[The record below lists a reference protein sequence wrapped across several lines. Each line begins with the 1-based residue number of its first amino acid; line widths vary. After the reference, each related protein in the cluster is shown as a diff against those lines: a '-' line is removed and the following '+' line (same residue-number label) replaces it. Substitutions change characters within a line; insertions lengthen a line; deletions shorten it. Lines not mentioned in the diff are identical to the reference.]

1 MGLLKSTAVVSAM
14 TLLSRIFG
22 LIRDMVFAWVFPVGG
37 ATDAFFIAFKLPNF
51 LRRLFAEGAFSQAFV
66 PVLAEYKVRGD
77 REATVELVRRVA
89 GTLALVLFALTV
101 LVVVATPV
109 FVMLVAWGYIGEPDK
124 IDLTARLL
132 RITFPYILFI
142 SLTALA
148 AGVLNTWGRFA
159 VPAVT
164 PVLLNLSL
172 IGCALWLAPHLDE
185 PVMALAWGVFIAGV
199 VQLGFQLPFVARLG
213 LLRWPRPDFR
223 HPGVRRIG
231 KLMLPGILGSSAM
244 QINLLF
250 DIVIASFLAE
260 GSISWL
266 YYSDRLMEF
275 PLGVFG
281 IALATV
287 ILPSLSEQHART
299 RPEDFS
305 RMLDW
310 GVRWVMI
317 IGLPAAVGLGVLA
330 GPLLATLFYRGAF
343 TPQDVT
349 MAGYSLFAY
358 AFGLLGFMLVKVL
371 VPGYFARQDTR
382 TPVRI
387 SLVAMAANMVFNVL
401 AVLALLAI
409 DFPGPHMGL
418 AIATALSSF
427 LNALLLWR
435 GLRREGVYRPGAGWG
450 RLLLQVILAGAGM
463 GALLWWLA
471 GDTASWLAADT
482 LTRIGRL
489 AGVVAAGV
497 VAYFALLVLLGWR
510 WRQFL
515 RPRD

>member
-1 MGLLKSTAVVSAM
+1 MGLLRSTAVVSGM

-22 LIRDMVFAWVFPVGG
+22 LLRDMVFAWVFPVGAG
-37 ATDAFFIAFKLPNF
+37 TDAFFIAFKLPNF

-66 PVLAEYKVRGD
+66 PVLAEYKVKAD
-77 REATVELVRRVA
+77 PQATAELVARVA
-89 GTLALVLFALTV
+89 GTLATVLFLLTL
-101 LVVVATPV
+101 LVVVATPL
-109 FVMLVAWGYIGEPDK
+109 FVMLIAWGYIGEPEK
-124 IDLTARLL
+124 IALTSDML

-142 SLTALA
+142 SLTSLA
-148 AGVLNTWGRFA
+148 AGILNTWNRFA
-159 VPAVT
+159 VPAFT

-172 IGCALWLAPHLDE
+172 IACALWLAPHLE
-185 PVMALAWGVFIAGV
+185 RPVMALAWGVFIAGV

-213 LLRWPRPDFR
+213 LLRWPRWGGRD
-223 HPGVRRIG
+223 PGVRRIG
-231 KLMLPGILGSSAM
+231 RLMLPGILGSSAM

-260 GSISWL
+260 GSITWL

-287 ILPSLSEQHART
+287 ILPGLSEQHALT
-299 RPEDFS
+299 RPDAFS
-305 RMLDW
+305 RTLDW
-310 GVRWVMI
+310 AVRWVVI
-317 IGLPAAVGLGVLA
+317 IGLPAAVGLGMLA

-343 TPQDVT
+343 TATDVT

-371 VPGYFARQDTR
+371 VPGYYARQDTK

-387 SLVAMAANMVFNVL
+387 SLVAMLVNMIFNVL

-418 AIATALSSF
+418 ALATALSSF
-427 LNALLLWR
+427 VNALLLWR
-435 GLRREGVYRPGAGWG
+435 GLRRDGIYRPAPGWG
-450 RLLLQVILAGAGM
+450 ALLVQVGLASLGM
-463 GALLWWLA
+463 GLLLWWLA
-471 GDTASWLAADT
+471 GGIESWLAADT
-482 LTRIGRL
+482 FERAFRL
-489 AGVVAAGV
+489 AGVVTAGV
-497 VAYFALLVLLGWR
+497 GSYFGLLVLLGWR
-510 WRQFL
+510 WRRFV
-515 RPRD
+515 RSS